1 MVDVIIPVYRPDE
14 KLEKLIEKLNQQTV
28 EPAHIFFMQTMTEDE
43 AENTR
48 VRKILERSK
57 HGTIVPIGKLEFDH
71 GGTRNKGARMSE
83 AEFMLFMTQDAV
95 PEDPV
100 LIEKLL
106 QAVQQKDTIAA
117 AYGRQLPDDKVGVIE
132 TYTRQF
138 NYPEESLIKGKEDL
152 PRLGIKTYFCSNVC
166 AMYRRDIYLKMGGFV
181 TKTIFNEDMIMAANM
196 VQAGYQIAYAAEAKV
211 VHAHKYTYWQQLT
224 RNFDMAVS
232 QRQYREIFES
242 VKSESEGIRLVKQ
255 TASYLLHKGKW

>member
-1 MVDVIIPVYRPDE
+1 
-14 KLEKLIEKLNQQTV
+14 
-28 EPAHIFFMQTMTEDE
+28 
-43 AENTR
+43 
-48 VRKILERSK
+48 
-57 HGTIVPIGKLEFDH
+57 
-71 GGTRNKGARMSE
+71 MSE

-232 QRQYREIFES
+232 QRQYREIF
-242 VKSESEGIRLVKQ
+242 
-255 TASYLLHKGKW
+255 

>member
-1 MVDVIIPVYRPDE
+1 
-14 KLEKLIEKLNQQTV
+14 
-28 EPAHIFFMQTMTEDE
+28 
-43 AENTR
+43 
-48 VRKILERSK
+48 
-57 HGTIVPIGKLEFDH
+57 
-71 GGTRNKGARMSE
+71 MSE

-255 TASYLLHKGKW
+255 TASYLLHKGKWYLVPDLVMQSGFKFIGYKLGLRYEKLPMWFIRKVTMNPRFWREQENR